1 MHKTR
6 TQCAACNRRQRVP
19 LSDPG
24 LYTVPAS
31 RVMEQ
36 ITQASRTAAMDWWT
50 NPVPIRRGQ
59 TSDIS
64 YQTPQPPQRSGLE
77 HVGAASAPAKVAM
90 ASAVPMVHGE
100 RMVSTAQ
107 VGDIDAI
114 KNRLGRLKE
123 LLDEGV
129 LTPDEYRDKRAETV
143 ARI

>member
-1 MHKTR
+1 
-6 TQCAACNRRQRVP
+6 
-19 LSDPG
+19 
-24 LYTVPAS
+24 
-31 RVMEQ
+31 
-36 ITQASRTAAMDWWT
+36 
-50 NPVPIRRGQ
+50 
-59 TSDIS
+59 
-64 YQTPQPPQRSGLE
+64 
-77 HVGAASAPAKVAM
+77 
-90 ASAVPMVHGE
+90 MVHGE